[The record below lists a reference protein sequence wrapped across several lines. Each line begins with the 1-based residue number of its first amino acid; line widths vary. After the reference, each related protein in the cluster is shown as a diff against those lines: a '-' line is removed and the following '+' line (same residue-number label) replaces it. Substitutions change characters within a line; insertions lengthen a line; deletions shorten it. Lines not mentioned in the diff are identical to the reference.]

1 MFTMDL
7 GSTFPTSNNY
17 IRFYSIGGTGEM
29 VQVLEEVR
37 HHACVVYK
45 AKSASHCIL
54 NISAEDR
61 GTLIQ

>member
-37 HHACVVYK
+37 HHAAWYIKERVLV
-45 AKSASHCIL
+45 
-54 NISAEDR
+54 
-61 GTLIQ
+61 TVF